1 MTQPVYETPR
11 LRVVEAAS
19 VDIEALLE
27 VYLSNPRTLAV
38 TEGSAGEPGRY
49 DRGMLERDLWIAG
62 MEPERTAA
70 ALMLSSSDEPVGAID
85 WVERHPERDIPW
97 LGMLMLHADHQRQGL
112 GREALDG
119 LAAHGRARGWKSLG
133 AGCLSDDSRA
143 AAFLTACGLM
153 RTGETAHQF
162 AAGTRR
168 VALWWLELAPGSVT
182 V

>member
-1 MTQPVYETPR
+1 VTQPVYETPR
-11 LRVVEAAS
+11 LQVVEAAS
-19 VDIEALLE
+19 VDLESLLE

-70 ALMLSSSDEPVGAID
+70 ALMLSSSDEPVGAMD

-112 GREALDG
+112 GREALEG
-119 LAAHGRARGWKSLG
+119 LAVHGRSRGWRAMG

-143 AAFLTACGLM
+143 GAFLTACGFV
-153 RTGETAHQF
+153 RSGETSHQF
-162 AAGTRR
+162 AAGTRS
-168 VALWWLELAPGSVT
+168 VALWWLGLAPG
-182 V
+182 